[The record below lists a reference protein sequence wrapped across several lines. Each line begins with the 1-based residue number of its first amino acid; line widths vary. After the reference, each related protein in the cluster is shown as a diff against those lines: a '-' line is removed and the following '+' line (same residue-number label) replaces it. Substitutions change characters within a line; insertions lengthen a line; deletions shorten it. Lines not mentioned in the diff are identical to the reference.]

1 MEISKKLHITLCAIF
16 LSVGVQAQ
24 QYEPDKPSVEPHKGK
39 TCSSVEVLELTSDS
53 IYIQNCNSL
62 TADNVLAMLEKYEVK
77 FPKIVLAQA
86 LLETGNF
93 SSEECMLH
101 HNLFGLRHPSDGSYY
116 EFDTWEESVKAYRD
130 DVQYKYTDGD
140 YYAFLSRIGYAEDRQ
155 YTSKVKR
162 IANALKI

>member
-1 MEISKKLHITLCAIF
+1 MNDSTYIINGDL
-16 LSVGVQAQ
+16 
-24 QYEPDKPSVEPHKGK
+24 
-39 TCSSVEVLELTSDS
+39 LTPE
-53 IYIQNCNSL
+53 
-62 TADNVLAMLEKYEVK
+62 NVLAMLEKYEVK

-93 SSEECMLH
+93 SSDLCRVH

-116 EFDTWEESVKAYRD
+116 EFTTWEESVKAYRD

-140 YYAFLSRIGYAEDRQ
+140 YYSFLSRIGYAEDRQ

-162 IANALKI
+162 IANTL